1 MGNAIESKAKQGI
14 LTGVF
19 FPVLQNILGV
29 LLFIRVPQITG

>member
-1 MGNAIESKAKQGI
+1 MGNAVESKAKQGI
-14 LTGVF
+14 AFGVF